1 MAKQFIDGDYTPE
14 QIKSML
20 ANHCESSEET
30 KYYRDLTEQDLVEKH
45 QELSKNL
52 IKLNE
57 LEEELKDIKD
67 DYKDRM
73 KPMKVTQK
81 DLLEAIGVKKELIT
95 GTLYHIANQ
104 VDGMME
110 TYTETGELHSSRRL
124 RPDEKQTRLFVQDR
138 VVGE

>member
-1 MAKQFIDGDYTPE
+1 MSKKFIEGEYTPE

-30 KYYRDLTEQDLVEKH
+30 KYYRDLSEQDLVEKH

-57 LEEELKDIKD
+57 LDEELKDIKD
-67 DYKDRM
+67 DYKTRM
-73 KPMKVTQK
+73 KPMVTLQK
-81 DLLEAIGVKKELIT
+81 DLLEAIGIKKELVD

-110 TYTETGELHSSRRL
+110 TYTSEGELHSSRRL
-124 RPDEKQTRLFVQDR
+124 RPDERQARLFIDKA
-138 VVGE
+138 VGE